1 MLALSLAG
9 VPLLIMIKSIYAKSM
24 LIWLGIIPLA
34 ILNGVLREA
43 VLIPALGSMAL
54 PVSGIILSALALLLT
69 YIFIRSL
76 GKNERTAYVKMGFL
90 WISATIIFEF
100 SLGIT
105 IGESLE
111 SMLAAYNIFT
121 GNLWSFVIV
130 VIGLSPWLTAKARK
144 II

>member
-1 MLALSLAG
+1 MLTLPLAG
-9 VPLLIMIKSIYAKSM
+9 VPLLIMNKSIYAKSM

-34 ILNGVLREA
+34 FLNGALREA

-54 PVSGIILSALALLLT
+54 PVSGIILSALVLLLT
-69 YIFIRSL
+69 YIFIYRL
-76 GKNERTAYVKMGFL
+76 GKNKQTTYIKIGLV

-100 SLGIT
+100 AFGMA

-111 SMLAAYNIFT
+111 NMLAAYNIFT

-130 VIGLSPWLTAKARK
+130 VIGLSPWLTAKTRK